1 MMLSG
6 NWRTLCQPRLRASW
20 RYSRISMICI
30 PAQSRFPRIR
40 HNRRVNVRYGFIN
53 GHSVM
58 SASRPLYPRKQTSLN
73 AFSMS
78 AKGHYRTH
86 AVPQFHDVVLR
97 LRQFC
102 GLNGKYIVGGQRTPD
117 AALAVATPDPTEMA
131 PE

>member
-1 MMLSG
+1 MLSG

-78 AKGHYRTH
+78 AKGHERPP
-86 AVPQFHDVVLR
+86 APQKNREHFRCRPLVTLVTDLPI
-97 LRQFC
+97 
-102 GLNGKYIVGGQRTPD
+102 GP
-117 AALAVATPDPTEMA
+117 
-131 PE
+131 

>member
-1 MMLSG
+1 
-6 NWRTLCQPRLRASW
+6 
-20 RYSRISMICI
+20 
-30 PAQSRFPRIR
+30 
-40 HNRRVNVRYGFIN
+40 
-53 GHSVM
+53 
-58 SASRPLYPRKQTSLN
+58 
-73 AFSMS
+73 MS

-131 PE
+131 PDRRRKFRVVEGGKE